1 MPKIAESR
9 NMAAFNYLMRAYFDD
24 RRAGSAGTGRRELL
38 WVSTACMRGC
48 ARRRHVLPQSLA
60 ATSSTMVDKL
70 HQKQVADPYLET
82 VGYVCVW
89 ANLPHVR
96 HVL

>member
-1 MPKIAESR
+1 
-9 NMAAFNYLMRAYFDD
+9 
-24 RRAGSAGTGRRELL
+24 
-38 WVSTACMRGC
+38 
-48 ARRRHVLPQSLA
+48 VLPQSLA